1 MKTFLPIWLCLVIA
15 VATASAYAQKN
26 EPPLDSLKRQIQIL
40 QQQMKELKDKTSA
53 ASMNANSPQE
63 AVSTETVQKSIKKLE
78 EEIQELSD
86 KVSSVSEAQKQSR
99 PNAFNP
105 SIGVVG
111 EVVTSYRT
119 KGMAETGSDRP
130 GGIDVNAR
138 SVELNVAASI
148 DPFAKGYAVINA
160 AADPVTGEASMG
172 IEEAALQTTTLPW
185 NLELKAGRFFGE
197 FGRLGYIH
205 DHELPFVNRPLV
217 LDQYIGGESRSD
229 GFQVN
234 WLVPLPHYVSLTA
247 GAGDGFGG
255 DIPPSNPGDIRS
267 FDKLTY
273 WGRLSTY
280 FDLSPDWQAELGASG
295 LLNPATE
302 DRGGVLVQP
311 DGSTLTEKARRLA
324 GADFS
329 LKWVPLRN
337 NQFQS
342 LTWGSEV
349 LYSDND
355 YRDSVSDALNPADA
369 TVGALGL
376 YSYLTYKFSREW
388 SAGFLFEW
396 AENNQNAQDRTTKL
410 SPYITWALSHW
421 NQLRLQYTHTE
432 SNHVLG
438 LASDDAVYMQ
448 WSWIIGSHSHGWQQR

>member
-1 MKTFLPIWLCLVIA
+1 
-15 VATASAYAQKN
+15 
-26 EPPLDSLKRQIQIL
+26 
-40 QQQMKELKDKTSA
+40 
-53 ASMNANSPQE
+53 
-63 AVSTETVQKSIKKLE
+63 
-78 EEIQELSD
+78 
-86 KVSSVSEAQKQSR
+86 
-99 PNAFNP
+99 
-105 SIGVVG
+105 
-111 EVVTSYRT
+111 
-119 KGMAETGSDRP
+119 
-130 GGIDVNAR
+130 
-138 SVELNVAASI
+138 
-148 DPFAKGYAVINA
+148 
-160 AADPVTGEASMG
+160 
-172 IEEAALQTTTLPW
+172 
-185 NLELKAGRFFGE
+185 
-197 FGRLGYIH
+197 
-205 DHELPFVNRPLV
+205 
-217 LDQYIGGESRSD
+217 
-229 GFQVN
+229 
-234 WLVPLPHYVSLTA
+234 
-247 GAGDGFGG
+247 
-255 DIPPSNPGDIRS
+255 
-267 FDKLTY
+267 
-273 WGRLSTY
+273 
-280 FDLSPDWQAELGASG
+280 
-295 LLNPATE
+295 
-302 DRGGVLVQP
+302 VLVQP

-355 YRDSVSDALNPADA
+355 YRDSVSDALNLADA